1 MIAQILIFT
10 ESFMPI
16 NRNRSFREGIG
27 GREVGEVVLQN
38 LYLFGQWLNFKL
50 FGITYLV
57 GKISRANGFLS
68 GYIGWV
74 SIKNWPK
81 IKVNSFN
88 SLFRRWCR
96 SGSFTFPFWMG
107 SNLMQRYG
115 KFQGIPHVLVVVSNL
130 FYFYL
135 LTGEMIQFDVKPAP
149 RIVFVLNFFR
159 IKKDIQ
165 GWWLAADKWPFK

>member
-1 MIAQILIFT
+1 
-10 ESFMPI
+10 
-16 NRNRSFREGIG
+16 
-27 GREVGEVVLQN
+27 
-38 LYLFGQWLNFKL
+38 
-50 FGITYLV
+50 
-57 GKISRANGFLS
+57 
-68 GYIGWV
+68 
-74 SIKNWPK
+74 
-81 IKVNSFN
+81 
-88 SLFRRWCR
+88 
-96 SGSFTFPFWMG
+96 
-107 SNLMQRYG
+107 MQRYG